1 MKTLIDHLPSQ
12 AQDKHIGKQL
22 DKRATRSAANKA
34 PTPTAAAD
42 TAVAAAAPAAAP
54 APAAAA
60 ATHDVYTHVCLQVCP
75 VFFSISTNRRNMII
89 LPRQDRGEHK
99 DNQIM

>member
-1 MKTLIDHLPSQ
+1 MKTLIDDLPSQ

-54 APAAAA
+54 APAPAAAA
-60 ATHDVYTHVCLQVCP
+60 ATHDVYPHVCLQVCP
-75 VFFSISTNRRNMII
+75 VFIVFLMVV
-89 LPRQDRGEHK
+89 LPRHDRDAHK
-99 DNQIM
+99 DNQMM